1 MTQTSAS
8 SAFATWQRERQRH
21 FEWFAQSLS
30 PVPGR
35 EPKRLAGAMR
45 YALLGGGK
53 RIRPLLCYAAGS
65 VTGASEAVLDRAALA
80 LEMIHSYSLVH
91 DDMPAMDNDEYRRGK
106 PATHVEFGEGQAI
119 LAGDALM
126 NEAYH
131 ICFEACRRGKTYI
144 DAAAFLCHNA
154 GAFGMVAG
162 QTADLACQGSD
173 RPLGRSESDFII
185 INKTAKMIVSAAA
198 VPGYVYGADD
208 NIISILTEFG
218 TNLGFLFQITDDLL
232 DLEGDFATLGKTPG
246 KDAAESKLS
255 AVALYGADACR
266 EQADRYAHSCKRL
279 LDSLPYESS
288 FLQEFVDHVRGRRS

>member
-1 MTQTSAS
+1 MDTFDCVMEQYRAE
-8 SAFATWQRERQRH
+8 FEGVLERYL
-21 FEWFAQSLS
+21 ANT
-30 PVPGR
+30 
-35 EPKRLAGAMR
+35 RLQPEILNKSFS
-45 YALLGGGK
+45 YLLKNGGK
-53 RIRPLLCYAAGS
+53 RVRPCLMF
-65 VTGASEAVLDRAALA
+65 ASAKMLGGKSADVAEFALA
-80 LEMIHSYSLVH
+80 LEMLHTYSLIH
-91 DDMPAMDNDEYRRGK
+91 DDLPAMDNDEYRRGK

-288 FLQEFVDHVRGRRS
+288 FLQEFVDRVRGRRS